1 MNYAEYSDAA
11 RKANALAELD
21 RLDDAIQAFAALVKE
36 KLSPID
42 RSLMSYNVFT
52 LHERKGDV
60 AGAEKWIDLAVEF
73 ERPLLRIFAAEHK
86 ASFLARIGRRDDG
99 RALYEELLEHP
110 AATEAEKERFQQNIA
125 ALK

>member
-21 RLDDAIQAFAALVKE
+21 QVDAAIHAFAALVRE

-42 RSLMSYNVFT
+42 RAMMSYNVFT
-52 LHERKGDV
+52 LHERKGDT
-60 AGAEKWIDLAVEF
+60 AGAEKWIDLAIEF
-73 ERPLLRIFAAEHK
+73 EKPFSRLFATEHK
-86 ASFLARIGRRDDG
+86 ASFLARTGRRDES
-99 RALYEELLEHP
+99 RALYEELLAHP
-110 AATEAEKERFQQNIA
+110 AATEAEKDRFMQNIA

>member
-36 KLSPID
+36 KLSPVD
-42 RSLMSYNVFT
+42 LSLLSINVFT

-60 AGAEKWIDLAVEF
+60 AGA
-73 ERPLLRIFAAEHK
+73 
-86 ASFLARIGRRDDG
+86 
-99 RALYEELLEHP
+99 
-110 AATEAEKERFQQNIA
+110 
-125 ALK
+125 